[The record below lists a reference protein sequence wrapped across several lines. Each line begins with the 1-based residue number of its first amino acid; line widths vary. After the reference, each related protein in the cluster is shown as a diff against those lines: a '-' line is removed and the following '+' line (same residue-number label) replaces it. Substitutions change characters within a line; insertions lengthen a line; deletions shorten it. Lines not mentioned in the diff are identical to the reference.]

1 MTSFMHN
8 SLACESNALWV
19 LARITLALRLRSFGR
34 SQFYVL
40 LFLVFPAIVQARPI
54 RVIDEVAIPFTG
66 FLAKVDFDQRYSGEL
81 FDDPAKLDTGWY
93 VIYEHETLNYYFG
106 PILLES
112 IGKDYLDQL
121 SRIVQVA
128 VMQRPSIQDYRL
140 ELSYEPS
147 VSSFDNSNE
156 PSTQNPQPPQALP
169 KSSFWSFVKKVFG
182 YR

>member
-8 SLACESNALWV
+8 SLAYESNALWV
-19 LARITLALRLRSFGR
+19 LARATFALRSFGR
-34 SQFYVL
+34 LQVYVL
-40 LFLVFPAIVQARPI
+40 LFLIFPAILQATPI
-54 RVIDEVAIPFTG
+54 RVIDEAAIPFTG

-81 FDDPAKLDTGWY
+81 FDDPVKLDTGWY
-93 VIYEHETLNYYFG
+93 VIYQHETLNYYFG

-112 IGKDYLDQL
+112 IGRDYLDQL

-128 VMQRPSIQDYRL
+128 VTRRPSIQDYRL

-147 VSSFDNSNE
+147 ASSFDNNSNE
-156 PSTQNPQPPQALP
+156 PSTQNPLPPRALP

>member
-8 SLACESNALWV
+8 SLACELTRATF
-19 LARITLALRLRSFGR
+19 ALRSFGR
-34 SQFYVL
+34 AQVYVL
-40 LFLVFPAIVQARPI
+40 LFLVFPALLQAKPI
-54 RVIDEVAIPFTG
+54 RVIDEAAIPFTG

-93 VIYEHETLNYYFG
+93 VIYEHESLNYYFG

-121 SRIVQVA
+121 SRVVQVA

-140 ELSYEPS
+140 ELSFEPS
-147 VSSFDNSNE
+147 ASSFDNNNIE
-156 PSTQNPQPPQALP
+156 PSTRNSPPPQALP
-169 KSSFWSFVKKVFG
+169 KSSFWGFVKKVFG

>member
-8 SLACESNALWV
+8 SLACE
-19 LARITLALRLRSFGR
+19 LARATFALRSFGR
-34 SQFYVL
+34 AQVYVL
-40 LFLVFPAIVQARPI
+40 LFLVFPALIQAKPI
-54 RVIDEVAIPFTG
+54 RVIEEAAIPFTG
-66 FLAKVDFDQRYSGEL
+66 FLAKVDFDQRYSGKL

-93 VIYEHETLNYYFG
+93 VIYGHESLNYYFG

-121 SRIVQVA
+121 SRVVEVA

-140 ELSYEPS
+140 ELSFEPS
-147 VSSFDNSNE
+147 DSSFDNNIVD
-156 PSTQNPQPPQALP
+156 PSTRNPPPPQALP

>member
-19 LARITLALRLRSFGR
+19 LARITLALRSFGR
-34 SQFYVL
+34 SQVYVL
-40 LFLVFPAIVQARPI
+40 LFLVFPAIVQATPI

-81 FDDPAKLDTGWY
+81 FDDSAKLDTGWY

-121 SRIVQVA
+121 YRIVQVA

-147 VSSFDNSNE
+147 ASSSDNISNE
-156 PSTQNPQPPQALP
+156 PSTQNPLPPQALP

>member
-19 LARITLALRLRSFGR
+19 LARITLALRSFGR

-40 LFLVFPAIVQARPI
+40 LFLVFPAIIQATPI
-54 RVIDEVAIPFTG
+54 RVIDEAAIPFTG

-93 VIYEHETLNYYFG
+93 VIYEHESLNYYFG

-121 SRIVQVA
+121 YRIVQIA

-147 VSSFDNSNE
+147 ASKFDNNIVE
-156 PSTQNPQPPQALP
+156 PSKPNPPPPQALP
-169 KSSFWSFVKKVFG
+169 KSGFWGFVKKVFG